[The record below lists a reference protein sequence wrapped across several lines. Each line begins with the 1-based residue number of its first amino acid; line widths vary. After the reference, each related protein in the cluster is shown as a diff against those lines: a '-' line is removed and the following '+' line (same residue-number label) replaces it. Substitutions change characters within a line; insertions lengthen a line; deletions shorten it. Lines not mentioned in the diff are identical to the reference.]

1 MAAVPD
7 LSPALLAFFDDFHLD
22 GDKAMIISLT
32 AEQFKGFVEHE
43 LKWLKES
50 VSVLASE
57 GKYRLQLGP
66 FPSAPEARSIAERIA
81 TTLKLKPYLI
91 QR

>member
-1 MAAVPD
+1 
-7 LSPALLAFFDDFHLD
+7 LGAF
-22 GDKAMIISLT
+22 ATPLT

-81 TTLKLKPYLI
+81 ATLKLKPYVV

>member
-1 MAAVPD
+1 M
-7 LSPALLAFFDDFHLD
+7 
-22 GDKAMIISLT
+22 T

-57 GKYRLQLGP
+57 ALPPSTGAFPVGPGGPLHRRAHRHHAEAQALPDSALRHVAGKVTGVTPWL
-66 FPSAPEARSIAERIA
+66 
-81 TTLKLKPYLI
+81 
-91 QR
+91 

>member
-1 MAAVPD
+1 MAERAADNKAAGEVF
-7 LSPALLAFFDDFHLD
+7 LQLGAFATFV
-22 GDKAMIISLT
+22 T
-32 AEQFKGFVEHE
+32 AEQFKGLVEHE

-57 GKYRLQLGP
+57 GKYRLHVGP
-66 FPSAPEARSIAERIA
+66 FASAMEARSIAERIA
-81 TTLKLKPYLI
+81 GTLKLRPFVV